1 MCEHCRSGKMW
12 KEDKE
17 EDVCEWSNPEPLE
30 DEDELPPMC
39 PTPATRVVWDRH
51 VEDHLCDEHV
61 DQENVDLD
69 RGVGDLHRGHVN
81 RCVNV
86 VRRRPPPC
94 RCGTSVHPH
103 TGLRC
108 RPPSSFLV
116 P

>member
-39 PTPATRVVWDRH
+39 PNPATRAVWDRH

-61 DQENVDLD
+61 GQESVDLD
-69 RGVGDLHRGHVN
+69 RGVGDFYRSFGLQRSVDYLPIRDSQCPCSGYLGN
-81 RCVNV
+81 PLASEPMTKCVN
-86 VRRRPPPC
+86 
-94 RCGTSVHPH
+94 
-103 TGLRC
+103 
-108 RPPSSFLV
+108 
-116 P
+116 

>member
-39 PTPATRVVWDRH
+39 PNPATRVVWDRH

-61 DQENVDLD
+61 DQENVDLEWS
-69 RGVGDLHRGHVN
+69 G
-81 RCVNV
+81 
-86 VRRRPPPC
+86 RPLPVFWPSAIG
-94 RCGTSVHPH
+94 RLFAN
-103 TGLRC
+103 TGL
-108 RPPSSFLV
+108 PV
-116 P
+116 PLQRLSR